1 MPNRILA
8 NNRPLELSPR
18 AFSALLRF
26 QRPAFLAF
34 EPRQCRELCH
44 GVQGLWAQLAPEF
57 PELLFGRVSCV
68 AATGILGEGAC
79 SVASAHNSSG
89 AAAPNTGLLMMRE
102 RRGRG
107 ESRSTAP
114 LLKIRVHT
122 TFEMYQ
128 GQITLENV
136 QKFVV
141 SKLSSRDPRAKWSKR
156 RGFQTVGASAED
168 MERASRPLPTLMAM
182 HPHAPRPA
190 GDWVFIAHHKSG
202 TTVGKVLVDVLC
214 SATNRPVRARL
225 LPPSSRPPVPPPTQ
239 RATPPSLT
247 CPPSCRAPL
256 CERDCSPRLPPHPTA
271 SHPSGRSP
279 PRRCTS
285 TRTASFPSRRG
296 GGRARGAPAT
306 SSSRCTTRTS
316 TAGSPS
322 SRRRRATGSSTLCA
336 TRSRWSPRARRSRE
350 TAERQPRDSRAAQR
364 AGEMRPRC
372 SRSAAGRLSDAR
384 SRPTPLHRNPP
395 PTPHPPS
402 PALSPLCGRLARSPR
417 ASRPRPPPG
426 YLFHRRGSELAWTNS
441 TRCSRDLCALPELW
455 GAQKSKLTA
464 APIFHSLMAA
474 PWLKQ
479 YGCDPSLGAE
489 GATLHR
495 CLNAL
500 PVRAGLEVEARRA
513 HNTLRTM
520 LDVDELVRSPQT
532 YSLRLDWLALTR
544 PSATAT
550 ARHRTPSRLRLC
562 AHTQAR
568 ARNLQRHRPHAR
580 PLARAALDPE
590 QVLEQVLERRDGLRR
605 RRRLVVA
612 AVFAAPL
619 PRAAEQAGRP
629 RAAAPLRRGEGL
641 LSRAWLVRG
650 ESDLPLACDQERV
663 LSRAYRACFS
673 SARVVGDKAL
683 AIQGIK
689 TARKDDEQAAITA
702 AVKQWVQRGATPALR
717 ELSARCRCSRAA
729 LELQPLFSARQPVA
743 PQPGSRGIISCTAPP
758 ILASTLA
765 MVKRLQRAGNRLPLE
780 LWRVCRRGR
789 ARSVESEQARL
800 NR

>member
-1 MPNRILA
+1 M
-8 NNRPLELSPR
+8 
-18 AFSALLRF
+18 
-26 QRPAFLAF
+26 
-34 EPRQCRELCH
+34 
-44 GVQGLWAQLAPEF
+44 
-57 PELLFGRVSCV
+57 
-68 AATGILGEGAC
+68 
-79 SVASAHNSSG
+79 
-89 AAAPNTGLLMMRE
+89 
-102 RRGRG
+102 
-107 ESRSTAP
+107 
-114 LLKIRVHT
+114 
-122 TFEMYQ
+122 
-128 GQITLENV
+128 
-136 QKFVV
+136 
-141 SKLSSRDPRAKWSKR
+141 
-156 RGFQTVGASAED
+156 
-168 MERASRPLPTLMAM
+168 
-182 HPHAPRPA
+182 
-190 GDWVFIAHHKSG
+190 
-202 TTVGKVLVDVLC
+202 
-214 SATNRPVRARL
+214 
-225 LPPSSRPPVPPPTQ
+225 
-239 RATPPSLT
+239 
-247 CPPSCRAPL
+247 
-256 CERDCSPRLPPHPTA
+256 
-271 SHPSGRSP
+271 
-279 PRRCTS
+279 
-285 TRTASFPSRRG
+285 
-296 GGRARGAPAT
+296 
-306 SSSRCTTRTS
+306 
-316 TAGSPS
+316 
-322 SRRRRATGSSTLCA
+322 
-336 TRSRWSPRARRSRE
+336 
-350 TAERQPRDSRAAQR
+350 
-364 AGEMRPRC
+364 
-372 SRSAAGRLSDAR
+372 
-384 SRPTPLHRNPP
+384 
-395 PTPHPPS
+395 
-402 PALSPLCGRLARSPR
+402 CGRLARSPR

-550 ARHRTPSRLRLC
+550 ARTAHRHASGC
-562 AHTQAR
+562 ARTQAR

-580 PLARAALDPE
+580 PLARATLDPE

-629 RAAAPLRRGEGL
+629 RAAAPLRHGEGL
-641 LSRAWLVRG
+641 LSRAWFVRG